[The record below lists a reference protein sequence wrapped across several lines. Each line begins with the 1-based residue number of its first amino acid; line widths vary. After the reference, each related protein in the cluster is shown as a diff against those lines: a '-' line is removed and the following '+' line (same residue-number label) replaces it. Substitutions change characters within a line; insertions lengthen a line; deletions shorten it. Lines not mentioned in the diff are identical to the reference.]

1 MDFIC
6 LFCHLNCHDINGTL
20 THLRLFH
27 FRFTYELVPG
37 SPHRIMMDKKQ
48 EVTDDAR
55 RRTVGLRKCQPWT
68 TIMMKPLGPEPEGLQ
83 ELTRDE
89 RVDGPNDTLELSGLD
104 WSDFRAPIVFSDSD
118 D

>member
-1 MDFIC
+1 
-6 LFCHLNCHDINGTL
+6 
-20 THLRLFH
+20 
-27 FRFTYELVPG
+27 
-37 SPHRIMMDKKQ
+37 MMDKKE

-55 RRTVGLRKCQPWT
+55 KRNVGQRKCQPWT
-68 TIMMKPLGPEPEGLQ
+68 TMMIRPLGPEPEGLQ

-89 RVDGPNDTLELSGLD
+89 RVDGQNDARIFDTLELSGLD